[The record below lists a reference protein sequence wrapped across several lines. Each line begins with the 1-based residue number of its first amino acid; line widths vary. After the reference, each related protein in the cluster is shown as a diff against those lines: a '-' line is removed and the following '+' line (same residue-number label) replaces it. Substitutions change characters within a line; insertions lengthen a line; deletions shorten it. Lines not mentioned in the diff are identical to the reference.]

1 LFKAASLIEQNG
13 VDVVHLSKLD
23 QTVIRSIAKDDVSFE
38 QITDDLKSDS
48 NLESRIQP
56 QLITEIVRVFNRDFT
71 KVINDE
77 VPFYKKIG
85 VDKIENDEGVY
96 NEASDI
102 QLKLLTLLKLSYY
115 NQILSRDDLVSPLNN
130 AVGGNR
136 NVNSNF
142 SFQYNIYLARCGST
156 GNSLNFNNSIEQSFG
171 QSCPTETATS
181 VNLDLANVIN
191 SNSDFYRIDLLINT
205 FVRGGHDRGHS
216 ENGTGSLSY
225 NLNGTIT
232 IPKCLNPS
240 ECSQFVNLKT
250 KPSNYSYPNSNLTYD
265 NIALKINGQPT
276 PVKPT
281 ENPMNGNG
289 TIVDI
294 SKQDAVVELSITGS
308 KSHVGACCFRPAE
321 YQSLSLFVNTT
332 IEGERFYR
340 FSGPKSEKVGN
351 FMAREKD
358 IVDLDFKQIQE
369 KFVLEHEPTGMVIVD
384 PDIGVPFFEGP
395 AAPNFGQP
403 GGGWQVYING
413 EVKKYWFKDLP

>member
-1 LFKAASLIEQNG
+1 MKFNFNFVTLLFLTIVVSSCSMKKSDNHDFKLTNSYLAQLDTGSVDKTTLLKNLSLSEMGPNELATLVSLRIEDKINDNEFRSLFWGQERNKEALFKAASLIEQNG

-96 NEASDI
+96 NETSDI

-205 FVRGGHDRGHS
+205 FVRGGYDRGHG

-250 KPSNYSYPNSNLTYD
+250 KPSNYSYPNSNL
-265 NIALKINGQPT
+265 
-276 PVKPT
+276 
-281 ENPMNGNG
+281 
-289 TIVDI
+289 
-294 SKQDAVVELSITGS
+294 
-308 KSHVGACCFRPAE
+308 
-321 YQSLSLFVNTT
+321 
-332 IEGERFYR
+332 YR
-340 FSGPKSEKVGN
+340 
-351 FMAREKD
+351 
-358 IVDLDFKQIQE
+358 
-369 KFVLEHEPTGMVIVD
+369 
-384 PDIGVPFFEGP
+384 
-395 AAPNFGQP
+395 
-403 GGGWQVYING
+403 
-413 EVKKYWFKDLP
+413 